1 MFIEIS
7 LQRYKN
13 SGINERKKRFFFI
26 SIKQIT
32 ENNRVFCTVEKQT
45 HTTAKFGALQILKS
59 QRQILKSQR
68 QILASHAPMPIYR
81 CGMGK

>member
-13 SGINERKKRFFFI
+13 SGRNERKKRFFFI
-26 SIKQIT
+26 FIKQIT

-68 QILASHAPMPIYR
+68 FFFGNDMLFSAVRFKSLF
-81 CGMGK
+81 